1 MTIFSKLIAPAA
13 VALCAV
19 AAMPAQ
25 AQVEGKIA
33 TVDISRAVLGTTA
46 FQTAYEQVNT
56 TYAQQNEL
64 RRTKAQERQTLLQSF
79 DTNGDKQVDDAELA
93 AKQNSPQFTQL
104 QTLEQEIQALTN
116 QIDAARVY
124 AVEQVI
130 TQYGAALQEVVTR
143 QQIKL
148 VIDPA
153 TVMFT
158 VPEADITQQITTAL
172 NAKVPSVGIVPPQGW
187 QPARESVQLY
197 QEIQQRLMAAQVMQ
211 QRQQQAQQQQQGN
224 PQAPAGR

>member
-1 MTIFSKLIAPAA
+1 MTIFSKLLAPAG
-13 VALCAV
+13 VAMCAL
-19 AAMPAQ
+19 AAIPAA
-25 AQVEGKIA
+25 AQVDGRVA

-64 RRTKAQERQTLLQSF
+64 RRTKAQERQTLLQTF
-79 DTNGDKQVDDAELA
+79 DKNGDKQVDDAELA
-93 AKQNSPQFTQL
+93 AKQATPDFAKL
-104 QTLEQEIQALTN
+104 QTLEAEIQGLSN
-116 QIDAARVY
+116 QIDAARIY

-130 TQYGAALQEVVTR
+130 TQYGAALTEVTTQ

-148 VIDPA
+148 VIDPSTLLFA
-153 TVMFT
+153 
-158 VPEADITQQITTAL
+158 VPEADITAQITTSL

-197 QEIQQRLMAAQVMQ
+197 QEIQQRLVTAQMLQ
-211 QRQQQAQQQQQGN
+211 QRQQQQQQAA

>member
-19 AAMPAQ
+19 AAVPAQ
-25 AQVEGKIA
+25 AQVEGRIA

-46 FQTAYEQVNT
+46 FQTAYEQVNQ

-64 RRTKAQERQTLLQSF
+64 RRTKAQERQTLLATF

-93 AKQNSPQFTQL
+93 AKQSSPDFTKL

-130 TQYGAALQEVVTR
+130 LQYGAALQEVVTK
-143 QQIKL
+143 QQIKVVL
-148 VIDPA
+148 DPNSLLFVA
-153 TVMFT
+153 
-158 VPEADITQQITTAL
+158 PEADVTAQITTAL

-187 QPARESVQLY
+187 QPARESVQLF
-197 QEIQQRLMAAQVMQ
+197 QEIQQRLMAAQLMQ
-211 QRQQQAQQQQQGN
+211 QRQQQQQQGN

>member
-19 AAMPAQ
+19 AAVPAQ
-25 AQVEGKIA
+25 AQVEGRIA

-64 RRTKAQERQTLLQSF
+64 RRTKAQERQTLLATF

-130 TQYGAALQEVVTR
+130 LQYGAALQEVVTK
-143 QQIKL
+143 QQIKVVL
-148 VIDPA
+148 DPNSLLY
-153 TVMFT
+153 V
-158 VPEADITQQITTAL
+158 ADGADVTAQITTAL

-187 QPARESVQLY
+187 QPARESVQLF
-197 QEIQQRLMAAQVMQ
+197 QEIQQRLMAAQLMQ
-211 QRQQQAQQQQQGN
+211 QRQQQQQQGN

>member
-1 MTIFSKLIAPAA
+1 MTMFSKLIAPAA
-13 VALCAV
+13 VALTAL
-19 AAMPAQ
+19 AAIPAQ
-25 AQVEGKIA
+25 AQVEGRMA
-33 TVDISRAVLGTTA
+33 TVDIARAVLGTTA
-46 FQTAYEQVNT
+46 FQTAYEQVNQ

-64 RRTKAQERQTLLQSF
+64 RRTKAQERQTLLATF

-93 AKQNSPQFTQL
+93 AKQKSPQFTQL

-130 TQYGAALQEVVTR
+130 LQYAPALQEVVTK
-143 QQIKL
+143 QQIKVVL
-148 VIDPA
+148 DPGSLLF
-153 TVMFT
+153 V
-158 VPEADITQQITTAL
+158 VPEADVTAQITTAL

-187 QPARESVQLY
+187 QPTRESVQLF
-197 QEIQQRLMAAQVMQ
+197 QEIQQRLMAAQLMQ
-211 QRQQQAQQQQQGN
+211 QRQQQQQQGN

>member
-19 AAMPAQ
+19 AAVPAQ
-25 AQVEGKIA
+25 AQVEGRIA

-64 RRTKAQERQTLLQSF
+64 RRTKAQERQTLLATF

-93 AKQNSPQFTQL
+93 AKQNSPQFIQL

-130 TQYGAALQEVVTR
+130 LQYGAALQEVVTK
-143 QQIKL
+143 QQIKVVL
-148 VIDPA
+148 DPNSLLFVA
-153 TVMFT
+153 
-158 VPEADITQQITTAL
+158 PEADVTAQITTAL

-187 QPARESVQLY
+187 QPARESVQLF
-197 QEIQQRLMAAQVMQ
+197 QEIQQRLMAAQLMQ
-211 QRQQQAQQQQQGN
+211 QRQQQQQQGN

>member
-19 AAMPAQ
+19 AAVPAQ
-25 AQVEGKIA
+25 AQIEGRIA

-130 TQYGAALQEVVTR
+130 TQYGAALQEVVTK

-197 QEIQQRLMAAQVMQ
+197 QEIQQRLMTAQLIQ
-211 QRQQQAQQQQQGN
+211 QRQQQQQQQGN

>member
-19 AAMPAQ
+19 AAVPAQ
-25 AQVEGKIA
+25 AQIEGRIA

-130 TQYGAALQEVVTR
+130 TQYGAALQEVVTK

-197 QEIQQRLMAAQVMQ
+197 QEIQQRLMTAQLIQ
-211 QRQQQAQQQQQGN
+211 QRQQQQQQQQGN

>member
-1 MTIFSKLIAPAA
+1 MSIFSKLLAPAA
-13 VALCAV
+13 VAMCAV

-25 AQVEGKIA
+25 AQVEGRIA

-64 RRTKAQERQTLLQSF
+64 RRTKATERQTLLATF

-93 AKQNSPQFTQL
+93 AKQNSPDFAKL
-104 QTLEQEIQALTN
+104 QTIEQEIQGLTN

-130 TQYGAALQEVVTR
+130 MQYGPALQEVVTK

-148 VIDPA
+148 VISPDTLLYA
-153 TVMFT
+153 

-187 QPARESVQLY
+187 QPQRDSVQLY
-197 QEIQQRLMAAQVMQ
+197 QEIQQRLLTAQMIQ
-211 QRQQQAQQQQQGN
+211 QRQQQQQQAN

>member
-1 MTIFSKLIAPAA
+1 MTIFSKLIAPAG
-13 VALCAV
+13 VALCAL
-19 AAMPAQ
+19 AALPAQ
-25 AQVEGKIA
+25 AQVEGRIA

-56 TYAQQNEL
+56 TYATQNEL
-64 RRTKAQERQTLLQSF
+64 RRTKAQERQTLLATF

-93 AKQNSPQFTQL
+93 AKQNSPDFAKL
-104 QTLEQEIQALTN
+104 QTLEQEIQGLTN

-130 TQYGAALQEVVTR
+130 TQYGAALQEVTTK
-143 QQIKL
+143 QQIKIVL
-148 VIDPA
+148 DPGSLLFA
-153 TVMFT
+153 A
-158 VPEADITQQITTAL
+158 PEADVTQQITTAL

-187 QPARESVQLY
+187 QPARESVQLF
-197 QEIQQRLMAAQVMQ
+197 QEIQQRLLTAQLMQ
-211 QRQQQAQQQQQGN
+211 QRQQQQQQAN

>member
-1 MTIFSKLIAPAA
+1 MSIFTKLLAPAGL
-13 VALCAV
+13 ALCAV

-25 AQVEGKIA
+25 AQVDGRVA

-64 RRTKAQERQTLLQSF
+64 RRTKAQERQTLLATF

-93 AKQNSPQFTQL
+93 AKQNSADMTKL
-104 QTLEQEIQALTN
+104 QTLEGEIQALTN
-116 QIDAARVY
+116 QIDAARIY

-130 TQYGAALQEVVTR
+130 AQYGAALQEVTTQ

-148 VIDPA
+148 VFDPGSLLFA
-153 TVMFT
+153 
-158 VPEADITQQITTAL
+158 VPEADITQAITTSL

-197 QEIQQRLMAAQVMQ
+197 QEIQQRLLTAQLIQ
-211 QRQQQAQQQQQGN
+211 QRQQQQQQGSQ
-224 PQAPAGR
+224 QAPAGR

>member
-1 MTIFSKLIAPAA
+1 MTIFSKLLAPAA

-19 AAMPAQ
+19 AALPAQ

-130 TQYGAALQEVVTR
+130 TQYGAALQEVVTK

-197 QEIQQRLMAAQVMQ
+197 QEIQQRLVAAQMMQ

>member
-1 MTIFSKLIAPAA
+1 MSIFSKLLAPAA
-13 VALCAV
+13 VAVCAV
-19 AAMPAQ
+19 AAIPAQ
-25 AQVEGKIA
+25 AQVEGRIA

-64 RRTKAQERQTLLQSF
+64 RRTKAQERQTVLQSF

-93 AKQNSPQFTQL
+93 AKQNTPQFTQL

-130 TQYGAALQEVVTR
+130 TQYGAALQEVTTK

-148 VIDPA
+148 VVDPGS
-153 TVMFT
+153 VMFA
-158 VPEADITQQITTAL
+158 VPEADITAQITTAL

-197 QEIQQRLMAAQVMQ
+197 QEIQQRLAIAAQIQ
-211 QRQQQAQQQQQGN
+211 QRQQQQQQGN

>member
-13 VALCAV
+13 VALCAL
-19 AAMPAQ
+19 AAVPAQ
-25 AQVEGKIA
+25 AQVEGRIA
-33 TVDISRAVLGTTA
+33 IVDIARAVIGTTA

-79 DTNGDKQVDDAELA
+79 DTNGDKQVDDAELT
-93 AKQNSPQFTQL
+93 AKQKSPQFKQL

-130 TQYGAALQEVVTR
+130 AQYGAALQEVVTK

-148 VIDPA
+148 VIDPGS
-153 TVMFT
+153 VMYT

-197 QEIQQRLMAAQVMQ
+197 QEIQQRLLTAQLIQ
-211 QRQQQAQQQQQGN
+211 QRQQQQQQGN